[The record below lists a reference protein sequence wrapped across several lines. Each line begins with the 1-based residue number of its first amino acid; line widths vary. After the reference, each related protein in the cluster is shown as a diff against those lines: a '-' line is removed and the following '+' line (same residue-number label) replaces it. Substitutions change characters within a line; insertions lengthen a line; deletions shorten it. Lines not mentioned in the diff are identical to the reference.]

1 MSAPERQASARWE
14 HTPARALGSAQG
26 RLRSVLTMLAAD
38 RRKLANAT
46 NKGFRTRLERQIAK
60 HVVEAETLELK
71 IKDLESRMH

>member
-1 MSAPERQASARWE
+1 MSTPEKPTPARWE

-26 RLRSVLTMLAAD
+26 RLRSVRTMLAAD

-46 NKGFRTRLERQIAK
+46 NPGFRTRLERQIAK

-71 IKDLESRMH
+71 IKDLESRMQ